1 MILKQSC
8 PDSSYLCIRYGGDEF
23 LMLGTYSEEC
33 SADIL
38 KRRIVDGVEL
48 YNTRHEL
55 PVRLSMSLGTVVA
68 SPADET
74 QGIEYY
80 IGQSD
85 MMMYRIKKE
94 RKGTEMLSTV

>member
-1 MILKQSC
+1 M
-8 PDSSYLCIRYGGDEF
+8 YLCIRYGGDEF

-68 SPADET
+68 FPESQKQIFMLMPD
-74 QGIEYY
+74 
-80 IGQSD
+80 
-85 MMMYRIKKE
+85 KK
-94 RKGTEMLSTV
+94 L